1 MKTQEEFLQEILAL
15 KAERPELEI
24 HFCVDNEEICADYS
38 WTAHKITRVEVS
50 PWFDEG
56 EEILCYAEDIME
68 ALENQLF
75 SGKTREEAEAISSE
89 EADAIVNEMYDA
101 QVKQAICVFTNA
113 G

>member
-24 HFCVDNEEICADYS
+24 HFCVDNEEICSDYS
-38 WTAHKITRVEVS
+38 WTAHKITRIEVN
-50 PWFDEG
+50 PWFANDESILTDTD
-56 EEILCYAEDIME
+56 EILD

-75 SGKTREEAEAISSE
+75 SGKTREEAEAISA
-89 EADAIVNEMYDA
+89 EAADYMVNEMYDA

>member
-15 KAERPELEI
+15 KAERPELDI
-24 HFCVDNEEICADYS
+24 HFCVDNEEINPDYS
-38 WTAHKITRVEVS
+38 WTAHQITRIEVS

-56 EEILCYAEDIME
+56 EEILTDTEEIME
-68 ALENQLF
+68 SLENQVF
-75 SGKTREEAEAISSE
+75 SGKTREEAEAISGE